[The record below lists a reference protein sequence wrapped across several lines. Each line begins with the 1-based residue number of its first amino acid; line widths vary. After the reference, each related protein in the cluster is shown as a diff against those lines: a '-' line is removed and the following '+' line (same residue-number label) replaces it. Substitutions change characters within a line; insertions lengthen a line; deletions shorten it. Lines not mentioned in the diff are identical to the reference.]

1 MRVYRV
7 SNTRFARDLS
17 GEGARLHGGRWNHI
31 GTACLYTSQSRSLA
45 VLELSVNVSRASVL
59 RYLSMVEIEI
69 PDDMLE
75 LDVAALPGNWR
86 EAPAP
91 ASTKDFGSDL
101 MNKNEHV
108 IIKIPSSVIPEE
120 FNYLINPKH
129 TLAGECR
136 IIEIKEF
143 TYDIRIKSDR

>member
-7 SNTRFARDLS
+7 GNKKFANDLS

-31 GTACLYTSQSRSLA
+31 GTPCLYTSQSRSLA
-45 VLELSVNVSRASVL
+45 VLELSVNVITASVL

-69 PDDMLE
+69 PDDILE
-75 LDVAALPGNWR
+75 LEIPALPGNWR

-91 ASTKDFGSDL
+91 PSTMDYGTDL
-101 MNKNEHV
+101 LNKNPHV
-108 IIKIPSSVIPEE
+108 IIKLPSSVIPEE

-129 TLAGECR
+129 SLAKGCN
-136 IIEIKEF
+136 IIAVKDF
-143 TYDIRIKSDR
+143 VYDLRIKAV